1 MITTLKPS
9 FNEGKTKFVEKEE
22 KYYIEL
28 TFDEMEKKKTSIIQF
43 TKYELKIL
51 WLNQMIKLIQLKMN
65 VIVYQ
70 KKLKN

>member
-51 WLNQMIKLIQLKMN
+51 WLN
-65 VIVYQ
+65 
-70 KKLKN
+70 